1 MLFGPKHDIK
11 EINLNIFR
19 ELPSLTSQYQ
29 NVPEFSSV
37 SLFLLKLK
45 LFNSELENYKRWFY
59 SARINFLELLFLV
72 AVLVGFW
79 LASTNQ
85 NRVAIKR
92 FSCSLTWFSGD
103 FTALQW
109 LFGNALLLVAPS
121 KISLMSSHS
130 WKSGALCSGL
140 NNMLSDSKAYCP

>member
-1 MLFGPKHDIK
+1 MWYLRRLIWTLPGSYLASIK
-11 EINLNIFR
+11 LLWHVNIRMSQNSVQFPYFILN
-19 ELPSLTSQYQ
+19 Y
-29 NVPEFSSV
+29 
-37 SLFLLKLK
+37 
-45 LFNSELENYKRWFY
+45 SELENYKCWFLHLY
-59 SARINFLELLFLV
+59 SARINFPDLLLLV

-85 NRVAIKR
+85 NRVAIKW
-92 FSCSLTWFSGD
+92 FSYSLTWCSGD
-103 FTALQW
+103 SKALQW

-130 WKSGALCSGL
+130 HKSGALCSGL